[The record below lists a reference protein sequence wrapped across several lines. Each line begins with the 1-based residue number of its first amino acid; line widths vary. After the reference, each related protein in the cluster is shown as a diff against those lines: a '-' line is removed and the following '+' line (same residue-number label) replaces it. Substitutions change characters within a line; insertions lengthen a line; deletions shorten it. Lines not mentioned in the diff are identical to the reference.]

1 MTPKDIFRQ
10 VRMSAEIADNA
21 EVKYS
26 DYQMVAALNSVLS
39 MVYNA
44 LSSQN
49 SSILTKEDTL
59 ELDDY
64 EADLPSD
71 FLSMVAVF
79 DASGNPLVISG
90 KSAAISAGTYRIMGN
105 KIYSL
110 NSSLIIQYK
119 SWFDAVEYD
128 TVEDD
133 LELPAYFGE
142 LLRKYAVIV
151 LTGGISKADT
161 PIVELVESDVRRLT
175 AGRDY
180 NSIDVSF
187 DNTSNAGWAG
197 AI

>member
-1 MTPKDIFRQ
+1 MTPRDVFRQ
-10 VRMSAEIADNA
+10 VRMSAEINDNA

-44 LSSQN
+44 LSNQN
-49 SSILTKEDTL
+49 SSILTREDTL

-71 FLSMVAVF
+71 FLSLVAVF
-79 DASGNPLVISG
+79 DPSGTPLTIAG
-90 KSAAISAGTYRIMGN
+90 KSAAIGTNTYRIMGN

-110 NSSLIIQYK
+110 NSLLTLQYK
-119 SWFDAVEYD
+119 AWFIDVEYD
-128 TVEDD
+128 TMDDD

-161 PIVELVESDVRRLT
+161 PIVEQVESDVRRLT